1 MFRCKE
7 AGFANK
13 LIGFEKILLGVKE
26 YGNHSNP
33 YDWRAESE
41 KYLPFFLLL
50 EVYDLVFSQQGIYNK
65 NLRQVLGSA
74 YHIEHAK
81 TLT

>member
-1 MFRCKE
+1 VFRCKE

-33 YDWRAESE
+33 YDWRAENVKSTFHFFYSS
-41 KYLPFFLLL
+41 KYMILCFILSR
-50 EVYDLVFSQQGIYNK
+50 EYTTKIYDRF
-65 NLRQVLGSA
+65 
-74 YHIEHAK
+74 
-81 TLT
+81 